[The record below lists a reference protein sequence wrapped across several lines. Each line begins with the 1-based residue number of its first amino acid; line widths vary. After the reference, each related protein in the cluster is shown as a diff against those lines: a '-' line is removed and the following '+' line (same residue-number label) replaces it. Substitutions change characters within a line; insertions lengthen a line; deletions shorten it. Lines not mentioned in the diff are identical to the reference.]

1 MPAAAPLTGLP
12 AARYAGCVVLS
23 LGGLAAIAWLLA
35 ACTPASAQGGAPMP
49 AAGAAPAQTEW
60 KLSTALGPAYAQ
72 GKAGERWAALI
83 RERSGGRLAVR
94 HYPGATLFQRD
105 AAREFAAL
113 REGSITLAV
122 GSTLAWSRDVAELS
136 LIALPWLLPSE
147 RALDAL
153 LDSAIGAELG
163 ARLDALGV
171 VVVAWSS
178 NGFIEV
184 ASKRALRTPADFA
197 GLRVRTP
204 GLTLLDQ
211 TLARLGAT
219 TAAMRGADARLAALA
234 GSLDAEETTTSAF
247 RASHAAAAGFSHLQL
262 WGAHADALM
271 FAVNRQ
277 AWDAWSAADRELVRQ
292 AARDA
297 ATEAKAL
304 RIRQGGDAAL
314 ADAARQGTTVTR
326 LTDAGKQAFRTA
338 TRLVYDQWAAAIGDD
353 LVRRAEA
360 VIAAAAAVR

>member
-1 MPAAAPLTGLP
+1 
-12 AARYAGCVVLS
+12 VVFS
-23 LGGLAAIAWLLA
+23 PRGLAAIAWLLA
-35 ACTPASAQGGAPMP
+35 VCTLASAQDGTPGPS
-49 AAGAAPAQTEW
+49 AGAAVAPSEW

-83 RERSGGRLAVR
+83 RERSAGRLAVR
-94 HYPGATLFQRD
+94 HYPGATLFQRN
-105 AAREFAAL
+105 ASREFAAL
-113 REGSITLAV
+113 RDGSITLAV

-147 RALDAL
+147 HALDAL
-153 LDSAIGAELG
+153 LDSAVGAALG
-163 ARLDALGV
+163 ARLETLGV
-171 VVVAWSS
+171 VVVTWAS
-178 NGFIEV
+178 NGFIEI
-184 ASKRALRTPADFA
+184 ASKRALRAPADFA
-197 GLRVRTP
+197 GLRVRTS

-262 WGAHADALM
+262 WGAHGDALV
-271 FAVNRQ
+271 FAVNRR
-277 AWDAWSAADRELVRQ
+277 AWNSWSAADRELVRQ

-297 ATEAKAL
+297 AVEAKAL
-304 RIRQGGDAAL
+304 RVRQGGDAAL
-314 ADAARQGTTVTR
+314 GEAAGQGTTVTR
-326 LTDAGKQAFRTA
+326 LTDAGKQAFRHA
-338 TRLVYDQWAAAIGDD
+338 TRPVYDQWAAAIGDD

-360 VIAAAAAVR
+360 AIDAAGATR